1 MILDLH
7 RQGLSVSDIA
17 RRAGLDR
24 KTVRKYIARGLEPPA
39 YKPRKRRALLIDGF
53 APYLRGRLASYPE
66 LSGRRLWREVRE
78 LGFKGGYTS
87 VTGFLHDIRPA
98 RAPVFERRFETP
110 AGRQAQVDFAQFRTE
125 FADDPGQMRIVWL
138 FSMVLGHS
146 RLIWGRFVAHQD
158 LQTVLRCHVAAF
170 EALGG
175 VPSEVLYDRMRTAVV
190 GEDAEGV
197 VVFNKS
203 LVELGRHYGFLPK
216 ACRPYRAKTKGKV
229 ERPFRYIREDFFL
242 ARSFRDLDDLNAQF
256 RQWLDQ
262 VANARTHATTR
273 RVVSEHFADERP
285 HLQPLPARPVPGGA
299 AAGPAD
305 HPRGHGLGGRQPV
318 FGAGPDAQARGRGAG
333 ARRRGAH
340 LRGRRADRRPSRA
353 GGQRPAADRSRA
365 PPPAAAGQQRDAA
378 VGGCVHA
385 AQRPPG

>member
-7 RQGLSVSDIA
+7 RQGLGVSAIA
-17 RRAGLDR
+17 RRTGLDR
-24 KTVRKYIARGLEPPA
+24 KTVRKYIESGLEPPA
-39 YKPRKRRALLIDGF
+39 YKPRQPRALLIDGF
-53 APYLRGRLASYPE
+53 APYLRERLASYPE

-98 RAPVFERRFETP
+98 PAPVFERRFETP

-125 FADDPGQMRIVWL
+125 FADDPGQVRIVWL

-170 EALGG
+170 EAMGG
-175 VPSEVLYDRMRTAVV
+175 VPSEVLYDRMRTAVT

-229 ERPFRYIREDFFL
+229 ERPFRYIREDFSWPAASATSTISTRSSGNGWTAL
-242 ARSFRDLDDLNAQF
+242 PTRGGTPPRSASCPSTSPTSARTCSRCRQARS
-256 RQWLDQ
+256 
-262 VANARTHATTR
+262 R
-273 RVVSEHFADERP
+273 RCCVWTGGS
-285 HLQPLPARPVPGGA
+285 PARA
-299 AAGPAD
+299 WF
-305 HPRGHGLGGRQPV
+305 R
-318 FGAGPDAQARGRGAG
+318 
-333 ARRRGAH
+333 
-340 LRGRRADRRPSRA
+340 
-353 GGQRPAADRSRA
+353 
-365 PPPAAAGQQRDAA
+365 
-378 VGGCVHA
+378 
-385 AQRPPG
+385 